1 MSRENEQNLLQKLET
16 GIPGFD
22 VISLGGIP
30 KDRVTLVAGSAGSG
44 KTVFA
49 CQFLVGG
56 VVKQEEPGIFIT
68 FEDPPKAIRKN
79 MRGFGWN
86 IELWEQENQWAF
98 VDVSPEPG
106 QQIINGEY
114 DLEVL
119 LARIKFAIKKY
130 KAKRVVMDSLSTIFN
145 QFGDSIQIRSNLYT
159 ISYTL
164 RELNVTTIITA
175 ERNSEYGDISRYGIE
190 GFVADNVV
198 IMRNVLVE
206 EKRHR
211 TIEILKYRGVEHQ
224 YGEYPFTILSQR
236 GIVVIPPSHTEELHA
251 NAEGVDSRITSG
263 NEEVDRMCGGGFFGN
278 SIILISGAT
287 GTGKTLIATDFIA
300 AGIAEGKRC
309 LLFAFDETQEQIY
322 RNARGWGKDFSTMTQ
337 SENLKI
343 ICLKP
348 EVNTLEN
355 HFLQIKEMIEDF
367 QPERVVVDSLSSLER
382 ISTVKGF
389 RELIIAI
396 TSVIKLQG
404 IAAIFTS
411 NTTTISG
418 GASITEELIST
429 VSDSIIWL
437 RYVEIDGQILRG
449 IAVMKMRASHHEKDI
464 RKFSIDGEGM
474 HIHEPFRNITGII
487 TNTPVYLSFNQ
498 TDHLKNL
505 SG

>member
-1 MSRENEQNLLQKLET
+1 MSEENEQDILQKLET

-30 KDRVTLVAGSAGSG
+30 ENRVTLVSGTAGSG

-49 CQFLVGG
+49 CQFLAEG
-56 VVKQEEPGIFIT
+56 VKRGEPGIFIT
-68 FEDPPKAIRKN
+68 FEDSPKAIRKN
-79 MRGFGWN
+79 MWGFGWN
-86 IELWEQENQWAF
+86 IKLWEEQNKWAF

-114 DLEVL
+114 DIEVL
-119 LARIKFAIKKY
+119 LARIEYAIKKY
-130 KAKRVVMDSLSTIFN
+130 QGKRVVMDSLSTIFN
-145 QFGDSIQIRSNLYT
+145 QLGNSLQIRSNLYT
-159 ISYTL
+159 ISHTL

-190 GFVADNVV
+190 GFVADDVV

-211 TIEILKYRGVEHQ
+211 TIEILKYRGVNHQ
-224 YGEYPFTILSQR
+224 YGEFPFTILSQR
-236 GIVVIPPSHTEELHA
+236 GIVIIPPSPTQEIRTNNEK
-251 NAEGVDSRITSG
+251 VDSRITSG
-263 NEEVDRMCGGGFFGN
+263 NKEVDRMCGGGFFRN

-287 GTGKTLIATDFIA
+287 GTGKTLIATSFLV
-300 AGIAEGKRC
+300 AGVAEGKRC
-309 LLFAFDETQEQIY
+309 LLFAFDETEEQIY
-322 RNARGWGKDFSTMTQ
+322 RNARGWGKDFTTM
-337 SENLKI
+337 EWEKNLKI

-348 EVNTLEN
+348 ELNTLEN
-355 HFLQIKEMIEDF
+355 HFLKIKEMIEYF
-367 QPERVVVDSLSSLER
+367 QPELVVVDSLSSLER
-382 ISTVKGF
+382 ISTIKGF
-389 RELIIAI
+389 RELIIAV

-404 IAAIFTS
+404 IAAMFTS
-411 NTTTISG
+411 NTATISG

-437 RYVEIDGQILRG
+437 RYVEIEGKILRG

-474 HIHEPFRNITGII
+474 HIHEPFRSITGILI
-487 TNTPVYLSFNQ
+487 NTPMDLSKRGFI
-498 TDHLKNL
+498 
-505 SG
+505 